1 MADQKELTNIL
12 NNVSTPTS
20 TFKKFFKRGILPLI
34 ILFITNCIFSLIY
47 LVVCND
53 PEDWNGMDEE
63 DDSIFKNLFNR
74 LYFSMTTLSTVGY
87 GDISPKSTKARTL
100 VMFHF
105 SFIILESIGIVLGI

>member
-1 MADQKELTNIL
+1 M
-12 NNVSTPTS
+12 
-20 TFKKFFKRGILPLI
+20 LPLVL
-34 ILFITNCIFSLIY
+34 LFITNSIFSIIY
-47 LVVCND
+47 LFTCKD

-63 DDSIFKNLFNR
+63 DDSIFKKLFNR

-105 SFIILESIGIVLGI
+105 SFIILESMAVIMGI